1 MTMKILATLRSDE
14 RGLTLTEVLVAMMV
28 MSLAA
33 GVFLSTLA
41 SVQKS
46 VAETDIRTR
55 SNTQAR
61 LAMQTLDREVR
72 SGNILY
78 DPESSTD
85 PHFRFKVYTQ
95 ANATTRQPSPGY
107 SCRLWRITSSAE
119 LQTRSWEPGQ
129 ADPNLTASNWRT
141 VATGIVNK
149 SVDDP
154 VDSTCGDATC
164 AFRLDDDP
172 NKGGRT
178 VNVVFLV
185 NEDLNG
191 DLSSGTVKIQSALTG
206 RNTSY
211 GFPTEVCEDEPV
223 D

>member
-1 MTMKILATLRSDE
+1 MTMTVLATLRSDQ

-28 MSLAA
+28 LSLTA

-55 SNTQAR
+55 TNTQAR
-61 LAMQTLDREVR
+61 LALQTLDREVR

-78 DPESSTD
+78 DPESSSD
-85 PHFRFKVYTQ
+85 PYFRFKVYTQ
-95 ANATTRQPSPGY
+95 ANAPTRQPYPGY
-107 SCRLWRITSSAE
+107 TCRLWRITSAGE
-119 LQTRSWEPGQ
+119 LQTKWWPPTQPE
-129 ADPNLTASNWRT
+129 DASNWRT

-154 VDSTCGDATC
+154 TDTTCEGSTC
-164 AFRLDDDP
+164 AFRLDEDP

-211 GFPTEVCEDEPV
+211 GFPTEVCEDEPT